1 MDEIVNAEIVEE
13 HVTDAVEGSNS
24 LVHVEL
30 EGFFE
35 NGQRKVGVT
44 LTALTREDA
53 LVLADVCRQVADSLE
68 REAGEA

>member
-1 MDEIVNAEIVEE
+1 MSEILGAEIIEE
-13 HVTDAVEGSNS
+13 SITETVEGNS

-30 EGFFE
+30 EGYFE

-53 LVLADVCRQVADSLE
+53 LVLADVCRQVAENLE
-68 REAGEA
+68 READGN